1 MLPLLCGKSLWQ
13 VGTLMKSTM
22 TSKSVYGILR
32 RHLRKQPDLGMGKG
46 MLDGVLDP
54 ANPFDSG
61 IRRTARRWFVLFA
74 LIGGALLGCFV
85 YFNDLI

>member
-1 MLPLLCGKSLWQ
+1 MEK
-13 VGTLMKSTM
+13 TA
-22 TSKSVYGILR
+22 TSKEAYRTLR
-32 RHLRKQPDLGMGKG
+32 RHMCKQPDLGMGKA
-46 MLDGVLDP
+46 MLDGVLEP

-74 LIGGALLGCFV
+74 LIGVALLGCFV

>member
-1 MLPLLCGKSLWQ
+1 MN
-13 VGTLMKSTM
+13 TRMR
-22 TSKSVYGILR
+22 SKSVYGILR
-32 RHLRKQPDLGMGKG
+32 RYLRKQPDLGMGKA

-54 ANPFDSG
+54 ANPFDSR
-61 IRRTARRWFVLFA
+61 IRRTARRSFVLFA

>member
-1 MLPLLCGKSLWQ
+1 MN
-13 VGTLMKSTM
+13 TRMR
-22 TSKSVYGILR
+22 SKSVYGILR
-32 RHLRKQPDLGMGKG
+32 RYLRKQPDLGMGKA
-46 MLDGVLDP
+46 MLDGVLEP
-54 ANPFDSG
+54 AKPFDSG

>member
-1 MLPLLCGKSLWQ
+1 MEK
-13 VGTLMKSTM
+13 TT
-22 TSKSVYGILR
+22 TSKSAYGILR
-32 RHLRKQPDLGMGKG
+32 RHLRKEPDLGMGKA
-46 MLDGVLDP
+46 MLDGVLDS

-85 YFNDLI
+85 YFKDLI